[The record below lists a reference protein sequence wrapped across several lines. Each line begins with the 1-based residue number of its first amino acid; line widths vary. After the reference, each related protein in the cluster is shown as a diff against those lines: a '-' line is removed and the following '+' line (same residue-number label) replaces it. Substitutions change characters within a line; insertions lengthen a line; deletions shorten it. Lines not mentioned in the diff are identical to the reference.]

1 MLLISLPTIWL
12 FFFYFLNFSW
22 NIVSYFQVIVFK
34 FLYHHHTI
42 KIIKSTCNII
52 SSNVWWSLPAGI
64 YLFKVSNRNTRTR
77 CEICSKL
84 TIKTPKRRQGFLWFL
99 VADSQDS
106 KFLSGSVAE
115 RSLILIISLSLISR
129 YWKSFSSHCWNRS
142 VQALTYGTVL
152 TMLAG
157 KNCVLL
163 NWRRNLRSD
172 LIFNN
177 WKSFKNSFEKC
188 ITAQLER

>member
-1 MLLISLPTIWL
+1 MALLSFSKSYFVAPFAYFLQEQVFFGIEIKYKFLQWL
-12 FFFYFLNFSW
+12 IIVLNVEVAICALNIIANNLTVFFYFLNFSW

-77 CEICSKL
+77 CELCSKL

-106 KFLSGSVAE
+106 KVLVWQCCWKISHSHH
-115 RSLILIISLSLISR
+115 LIISYLQIL
-129 YWKSFSSHCWNRS
+129 KVVF
-142 VQALTYGTVL
+142 
-152 TMLAG
+152 
-157 KNCVLL
+157 
-163 NWRRNLRSD
+163 
-172 LIFNN
+172 
-177 WKSFKNSFEKC
+177 
-188 ITAQLER
+188 